1 MRHRM
6 IAIIFASG
14 AVSACC
20 AQDAFTLDNLSAH
33 PRLHEHAQAYTVE
46 VRFTTAVPAVA
57 HVQFGPDAT
66 CAQATAPE
74 SEPLRNHRF
83 DLADVPLDERRF
95 VRVVARR
102 EGQEVAS
109 EVIEIAP
116 PRPFPAGTAR
126 HIEVPLTVT
135 ETAGVARDEPVTFG
149 IPLPQGALGAADRV
163 TLSDGPTALPI
174 STRAL
179 LRWPDGTIKW
189 LLVSG
194 RVALAADA
202 TKTLRL
208 ALGADVVSPAGRRP
222 AMVRADG
229 DRIEVDTGAVRLS
242 IDRGSGAG
250 TIATAGGALCPLP
263 TSRLTAV
270 DGSVYVGRAE
280 HVTVEEDGPD
290 RAVILVEGHHV
301 GAAGEPYFGFALR
314 YFLHVG
320 DPCVRVD
327 HILRHDLVS
336 PEMKYGDEM
345 KSFAALDLVFSA
357 TGDAQV
363 ALDEGGTATLAPGQR
378 LFQHFDDAWEL
389 GAATGR
395 RAPGLMT
402 MGGLSV
408 AVRDFW
414 QNWPKSLEAEEGA
427 LVVGLY
433 PRITPADRYANRPD
447 EHIHYY
453 HLRDGNYTFRA
464 GLEKRHELLIAPAAQ
479 VPAEQMLA
487 RANVPLLVTA
497 PPEWYTGSGAVHNI
511 VGLEGRDFARYD
523 VELLRAVEGFVDV
536 RESNH
541 WYGLMNFGDWYG
553 ERGNNWGNIEYDMQH
568 SLLTGYFRSGERAL
582 FEVAEQAARHN
593 ADIDVVHY
601 AAGQVAGPGGPR
613 RVGPAWVH
621 SMCHTGGYYP
631 YDYLGMDIYAQGYCE
646 NRGHMW
652 NQGNLEYWLLTGDQQ
667 VHRSAMQLAD
677 WVAGANMTDFSYG
690 NARVPGWMGIIAMS
704 TYFAT
709 YDEYYLNAM
718 RLMYDEVKAKAD
730 PDAGLWVHELSPGHC
745 YCEVHH
751 YGEAGFMAGVLMTAL
766 KYYYEATGDEEIAE
780 RIVKIA
786 NFIVD
791 TMYEPKVPGFRYTS
805 CPETEAS
812 SSAAMIMGNGLA
824 FAANYAQDRR
834 LMEITRDQFV
844 RGFVGFVGGDHGKT
858 IGYATCA
865 APLAIAEISR
875 FPGPTLDELVEEVLE
890 AAGDPARRP
899 LPGIMPNP
907 DFETGIDGWVVR
919 GSLSLAP
926 STDVVHSGSGAAM
939 ATGSIEGQNE
949 YFVTR
954 YACGPP
960 WEIMALAP
968 GESYRMQLW
977 LRVDEIGAGIPA
989 PSARVS
995 VRSQGVTRRSFTTNA
1010 YDLARLGTW
1019 QLLQVEFTVPEG
1031 TDAAYVA
1038 VNTNTREPQQV
1049 RMYLDDV
1056 AIVPAATSPRAVY
1069 FYPSAGAE
1077 QATVVGGVTLAP
1089 EGPAGGWEVLSAAD
1103 GATGSARF
1111 TLNVPVADN
1120 YRLLVRVKSPDAAAA
1135 VSVALDGRDLG
1146 ELAVGQDRRWAW
1158 REAGGGVGL
1167 NLAPGEHEVIVTWPA
1182 GSGVLVQKVALTN
1195 ESAP

>member
-6 IAIIFASG
+6 VAIILAVG
-14 AVSACC
+14 AVSACL
-20 AQDAFTLDNLSAH
+20 AQDAFTVDNLSAR
-33 PRLHEHAQAYTVE
+33 PRLHEDGSAYTVE
-46 VRFTTAVPAVA
+46 VRFTTAVPTVA
-57 HVQFGPDAT
+57 RVQYGPDAA
-66 CAQATAPE
+66 CAQATEPE
-74 SEPLRNHRF
+74 PEPLRNHRF
-83 DLADVPLDERRF
+83 DLADVPVAERRF
-95 VRVVARR
+95 VRVVATR

-109 EVIEIAP
+109 DVIEVARP
-116 PRPFPAGTAR
+116 APFPAGNVER
-126 HIEVPLTVT
+126 VEVPLTVT
-135 ETAGVARDEPVTFG
+135 ETEGVARDEPVTFG
-149 IPLPQGALGAADRV
+149 IPLPQGALGRADRV
-163 TLSDGPTALPI
+163 RLTDGPAPLPI

-189 LLVSG
+189 LLVTG
-194 RVALAADA
+194 RVALAANE
-202 TKTLRL
+202 TRSLRL
-208 ALGADVVSPAGRRP
+208 ALGAQVRP
-222 AMVRADG
+222 LEADG
-229 DRIEVDTGAVRLS
+229 AGLVRDAGDLVAVFTGATALN
-242 IDRGSGAG
+242 IDRRTGEGAILAPGGILCNLPVSRITATDG
-250 TIATAGGALCPLP
+250 T
-263 TSRLTAV
+263 
-270 DGSVYVGRAE
+270 VYLGRVE
-280 HVTVEEDGPD
+280 SVTVEEDSPD

-301 GAAGEPYFGFALR
+301 NEAGEPYFGFALR
-314 YFLHVG
+314 YFLHTG
-320 DPCVRVD
+320 DPGVRVD
-327 HILRHDLVS
+327 HILRHDIVS

-345 KSFAALDLVFSA
+345 KSFAALDLVFPA
-357 TGDAQV
+357 TGAAQV
-363 ALDEGGTATLAPGQR
+363 ALEDGGTADLAPGQR

-389 GAATGR
+389 GERTGG

-414 QNWPKSLEAEEGA
+414 QSWPKSLQAEDGA

-433 PRITPADRYANRPD
+433 PRIEPSDRYANRPD

-464 GLEKRHELLIAPAAQ
+464 GLEKRHELLIAPSAQ
-479 VPAEQMLA
+479 VSPEQMLA
-487 RANVPLLVTA
+487 RANAPLLVTA
-497 PPEWYTGSGAVHNI
+497 RPEWYTGSGAVHEI
-511 VGLEGRDFARYD
+511 VGVEGRDFARYD

-536 RESNH
+536 REANH
-541 WYGLMNFGDWYG
+541 WYGLMNFGDWWG

-568 SLLTGYFRSGERAL
+568 SLFTGYFRSGERAL
-582 FEVAEQAARHN
+582 FEVGEEAARHN

-601 AAGQVAGPGGPR
+601 AAGQQAGPGGPR
-613 RVGPAWVH
+613 RVGQAWVH

-652 NQGNLEYWLLTGDQQ
+652 NQGNLEYWLLTGDEQ
-667 VHRSAMQLAD
+667 VRRSAMQLAD

-718 RLMYDEVKAKAD
+718 RLIYDEVKAKAD
-730 PDAGLWVHELSPGHC
+730 PDAGLWVHQLSGGHC
-745 YCEVHH
+745 DCEVKHF
-751 YGEAGFMAGVLMTAL
+751 GEAGFMAGVLMTAL

-791 TMYEPKVPGFRYTS
+791 TMYEPKLPGFRYTS
-805 CPETEAS
+805 CPQTGAS

-824 FAANYAQDRR
+824 FAANYSQDER
-834 LMEITRDQFV
+834 LMEIVRDQFV

-875 FPGPTLDELVEEVLE
+875 FPGPTLDEVVGEMLE
-890 AAGDPARRP
+890 AASDPARRP

-907 DFETGIDGWVVR
+907 DFENGTEGWVIR
-919 GSLSLAP
+919 GGLSLAH
-926 STDVVHSGSGAAM
+926 STDVAHSGTGAAM
-939 ATGSIEGQNE
+939 ATGPIEGQNE
-949 YFVTR
+949 YLVTR
-954 YACGPP
+954 YSCGPP
-960 WEIMALAP
+960 WEIMSLVP

-995 VRSQGVTRRSFTTNA
+995 VRSHGVTRGSFVANA

-1019 QLLQVEFTVPEG
+1019 QLLQVEFTAPEG

-1038 VNTNTREPQQV
+1038 VNTNTREPQEV

-1056 AIVPAATSPRAVY
+1056 AIVPAATAPREVY
-1069 FYPSAGAE
+1069 AYPSAIAE
-1077 QATVVGGVTLAP
+1077 EAAVAGGVTLEP
-1089 EGPAGGWEVLSAAD
+1089 EGFIGGWDVLRAAE
-1103 GATGSARF
+1103 GAPGSARL
-1111 TLNVPVADN
+1111 TVIAPVADS
-1120 YRLLVRVKSPDAAAA
+1120 YRLLLRLKAPDADGR
-1135 VSVALDGRDLG
+1135 VGVALDGHELG
-1146 ELAVGQDRRWAW
+1146 ELSVAQDRRWAW
-1158 REAGGGVGL
+1158 LAAGEGGRL
-1167 NLAPGEHEVIVTWPA
+1167 ELAPGEHQVTVTWPA
-1182 GSGVLVQKVALTN
+1182 GSGVLLQKVALTN
-1195 ESAP
+1195 EGAP